1 MQVQKEA
8 CEFSPEHD
16 KTEIA
21 KKKNMT
27 KMLSLASD

>member
-21 KKKNMT
+21 KKKKHDKNVVT
-27 KMLSLASD
+27 S